1 MNIIDAVKRF
11 IRDWQTRAEIRR
23 TRRDWA
29 RLEVH
34 KFRSPGIETLGRVAG
49 EIREMDER
57 LAKLNARHRSR
68 R

>member
-1 MNIIDAVKRF
+1 MSILDAVKKL
-11 IRDWQTRAEIRR
+11 ISDWQSRAEIRR
-23 TRRDWA
+23 TRRAWA
-29 RLEVH
+29 RSDVH
-34 KFRSPGIETLGRVAG
+34 KFRSEGMETLKRVAG